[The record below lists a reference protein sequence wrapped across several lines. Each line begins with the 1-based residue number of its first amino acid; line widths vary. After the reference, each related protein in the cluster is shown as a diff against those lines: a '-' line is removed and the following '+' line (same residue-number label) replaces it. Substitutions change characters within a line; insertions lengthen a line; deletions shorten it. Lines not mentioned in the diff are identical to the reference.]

1 MRALHVD
8 RAAGVRRAALPLSPG
23 TRIGHYEILDTI
35 GAGGMGE
42 VYRARDTRLLRDVAL
57 KVLPAT
63 VALDADRLNR
73 FEREARAASALN
85 HPNIVTIYD
94 IGCVDAISYIAMEL
108 VTGRT
113 LRDVLM
119 DGPLPIRRFSAVA
132 AQLADGLARAHDG
145 GIVHRDL
152 KPENVMITR
161 EGVAKILDFGLAKLA
176 AGQDISQ
183 MATVSETTPGLVQGT
198 VGYMSPEQ
206 ASGKTVDSRS
216 DQFSLGAVLYEMAT
230 ARHPFSRKTSAETLA
245 AVIRDEPD
253 PLQSL
258 VPDFPRALRW
268 VTERCLAKDPDDRY
282 ASTRDLARDL
292 AQFRDHISEAL
303 QDTLVATPG
312 RVRGAASWRRA
323 IPWTT
328 AAAFAAIAVFALL
341 RRPPEPAPLRLVR
354 FPMSLPAGV
363 TYAPPEV
370 SRGFSISPDGTR
382 MVIEAISNRRRHLYL
397 RPLDSDI
404 ATELEG
410 SIDATSHF
418 WSPDGRYLAFYADG
432 KLKKI
437 PATGGQPQDLC
448 AATFAVVGTWGP
460 DGSILFSRFD
470 PPGIYRVPD
479 TGGEPERI
487 AVPDSSRN
495 ELNMM
500 WPHFLPDGR
509 RFLYLTNAPPAGG
522 RRELRVASL
531 DSKETRSVGPITS
544 RVEYVAPG
552 YLLYVRDGA
561 LFAQPFDERTARIH
575 GEPRSIA
582 SDTHYFFGP
591 SLGVFSA
598 SQNGVVAY
606 QTSVPPSRLVWFTR
620 DGKNGGQLGDPAVVK
635 GIRIS
640 PDGSNVAMDV
650 RDNRVGSSDIW
661 VADIGRRTSTRLHSD
676 AVDEIMPFWS
686 ADGSKVIYRSDRHGP
701 PDIWETAVGS
711 PGSERPVLELPAVQQ
726 PEDMS
731 RDGRMLAYTNET
743 ATTVWNIF
751 LLTLDGHSKPAPWLP
766 TRFTQTSPRF
776 SPDGQWIAYESD
788 ESGAPE
794 TYVAL
799 TQGGGQKRRISP
811 AGGRWPRWRA
821 DGKELYYYAPDGFIM
836 AVAVTPGARWES
848 STPTALV
855 NVGPQIENYD
865 VMPNGSRFLA
875 ILPVERVQES
885 PLRVILNWTV
895 ANSEK

>member
-1 MRALHVD
+1 M
-8 RAAGVRRAALPLSPG
+8 PLSPG

-57 KVLPAT
+57 KVLPAD

-94 IGCVDAISYIAMEL
+94 IGCVDTTSYIAMEL
-108 VTGRT
+108 VAGRT
-113 LRDVLM
+113 LRDVLT
-119 DGPLPIRRFSAVA
+119 DGPLPIRRFIAVA
-132 AQLADGLARAHDG
+132 AQLADGLSRAHDV

-176 AGQDISQ
+176 GPETSQ
-183 MATVSETTPGLVQGT
+183 VATISETTPGLVQGT
-198 VGYMSPEQ
+198 IGYMSPEQ
-206 ASGKTVDSRS
+206 ASGRAVDARS
-216 DQFSLGAVLYEMAT
+216 DQFSLGAVFYEMAT
-230 ARHPFSRKTSAETLA
+230 ARRPFSRNTSAETLA
-245 AVIRDEPD
+245 AVIRDEPE
-253 PLQSL
+253 PLQSV

-268 VTERCLAKDPDDRY
+268 VTERCLAKDPEERY

-292 AQFRDHISEAL
+292 AQFRDRISEAL
-303 QDTLVATPG
+303 QDPLVATRG
-312 RVRGAASWRRA
+312 RVGRAASWRRA
-323 IPWTT
+323 VPWTI

-341 RRPPEPAPLRLVR
+341 RRPPAPAPPRLVR
-354 FPMSLPAGV
+354 FTVPLPAGV

-397 RPLDSDI
+397 RSLDSDV

-418 WSPDGRYLAFYADG
+418 WSPDGRYLAFYANG

-437 PATGGQPQDLC
+437 PSTGGPPQDLC

-479 TGGEPERI
+479 TGGEPERVV
-487 AVPDSSRN
+487 VPDSSRN
-495 ELNMM
+495 ESNAA

-509 RFLYLTNAPPAGG
+509 RFLYLTNLPPGAGN
-522 RRELRVASL
+522 RELRVGSL
-531 DSKETRSVGPITS
+531 DSKETRSVGSIPS

-575 GEPRSIA
+575 GEPRTIA

-598 SQNGVVAY
+598 SQTGVVAY
-606 QTSVPPSRLVWFTR
+606 QTSVPASRLVWFTR
-620 DGKNGGQLGDPAVVK
+620 DGKEAGQLGEPAVVK

-640 PDGSNVAMDV
+640 PDGSNVAMDI

-661 VADIGRRTSTRLHSD
+661 VVDIARRTSTRLHSD
-676 AVDEIMPFWS
+676 AADEIMPFWS
-686 ADGSKVIYRSDRHGP
+686 TDGSKVIYRSDRHGP
-701 PDIWETAVGS
+701 PDIWEIAVGN
-711 PGSERPVLELPAVQQ
+711 PGSEKAVLELPAVQQ
-726 PEDMS
+726 PEDVS
-731 RDGRMLAYTNET
+731 RDSRRLVYLNET

-751 LLTLDGHSKPAPWLP
+751 LLTLDGNSKPTPWLP
-766 TRFTQTSPRF
+766 TRFNQTSPRF
-776 SPDGQWIAYESD
+776 SPDGRWIAYESD

-794 TYVAL
+794 VYVAL
-799 TQGGGQKRRISP
+799 SEGGGEKRRLSP
-811 AGGRWPRWRA
+811 AGGRMPRWRG
-821 DGKELYYYAPDGFIM
+821 DGKELYYHAPDGFIM
-836 AVAVTPGARWES
+836 AVTVTAGARWES

-855 NVGPQIENYD
+855 HVGPEIKNYD
-865 VMPNGSRFLA
+865 VMPNGSRFLVV
-875 ILPVERVQES
+875 LPADRVQES
-885 PLRVILNWTV
+885 PLRVILNWTT
-895 ANSEK
+895 ALNSER